1 MSAAM
6 EENLAQA
13 DDPRIVDFDA
23 GIADRADGDGQ
34 SNPLQERKVD
44 VDIEPLR
51 LEAGE
56 TVGDGLERLTDCIEM
71 VQPFLETEV
80 AEVIG
85 AEFVAQEGREFLI
98 LLEEGALE
106 VGAEDMMAMLD
117 LIDDGG
123 ELAAVPAVQAGAEDR
138 GNLVGG
144 EPPQAEF
151 TTSLEQLVDG
161 KVALENKVTAILDL
175 ADGIEA

>member
-1 MSAAM
+1 
-6 EENLAQA
+6 
-13 DDPRIVDFDA
+13 VDFDA
-23 GIADRADGDGQ
+23 RIADRADGDRQ

-56 TVGDGLERLTDCIEM
+56 TVGDGLERLTDRIEM
-71 VQPFLETEV
+71 VEPFLETEV
-80 AEVIG
+80 GEVVG
-85 AEFVAQEGREFLI
+85 AEFVAQESRELFI
-98 LLEEGALE
+98 LLEESALE
-106 VGAEDMMAMLD
+106 IGAEDMMAVLD

-123 ELAAVPAVQAGAEDR
+123 ELAAMPAMQAGAEDL
-138 GNLVGG
+138 GNLVGC

-161 KVALENKVTAILDL
+161 KVALENKVTSVLDL

>member
-1 MSAAM
+1 M
-6 EENLAQA
+6 
-13 DDPRIVDFDA
+13 DFDA
-23 GIADRADGDGQ
+23 RIADRADGDGQ

-44 VDIEPLR
+44 VDVEPLR
-51 LEAGE
+51 LESCE

-71 VQPFLETEV
+71 VQAFLETEV
-80 AEVIG
+80 AEVVG
-85 AEFVAQEGREFLI
+85 AEFVAEESRELFI
-98 LLEEGALE
+98 LLKEGAFE
-106 VGAEDMMAMLD
+106 IGAEDMMAMLD
-117 LIDDGG
+117 LIDNGS

-161 KVALENKVTAILDL
+161 KVTLENKVTAILDL

>member
-1 MSAAM
+1 MVM
-6 EENLAQA
+6 
-13 DDPRIVDFDA
+13 
-23 GIADRADGDGQ
+23 GRAIRC
-34 SNPLQERKVD
+34 RK
-44 VDIEPLR
+44 
-51 LEAGE
+51 
-56 TVGDGLERLTDCIEM
+56 TVGDGLERLTDRIEM

-80 AEVIG
+80 GEVVG
-85 AEFVAQEGREFLI
+85 AQFVAQESRELFI

-106 VGAEDMMAMLD
+106 IGAEDMMAVLD

-123 ELAAVPAVQAGAEDR
+123 ELAAVPAVQAGAEDL

-151 TTSLEQLVDG
+151 ATSLEQLADG

-175 ADGIEA
+175 GDGIEA

>member
-1 MSAAM
+1 M
-6 EENLAQA
+6 
-13 DDPRIVDFDA
+13 DFDA

-44 VDIEPLR
+44 VDVEPLR

-56 TVGDGLERLTDCIEM
+56 TVGDGLERLTDRIEM
-71 VQPFLETEV
+71 VQPFLKSEV
-80 AEVIG
+80 GEVVG
-85 AEFVAQEGREFLI
+85 AEFVAQESRELFI

-106 VGAEDMMAMLD
+106 IGAEDVMAMLD
-117 LIDDGG
+117 LIDNGS
-123 ELAAVPAVQAGAEDR
+123 ELAAVPAVQAGAEDL

-151 TTSLEQLVDG
+151 TTRSNSLWMG
-161 KVALENKVTAILDL
+161 KLRLKIKLRQYSIWLMA
-175 ADGIEA
+175 

>member
-1 MSAAM
+1 V
-6 EENLAQA
+6 E
-13 DDPRIVDFDA
+13 FDA
-23 GIADRADGDGQ
+23 GIADRADGEGQ
-34 SNPLQERKVD
+34 SNPRQERKVD

-71 VQPFLETEV
+71 VQAFLETKV
-80 AEVIG
+80 AEVVG

-161 KVALENKVTAILDL
+161 KVTLENKLRQYSIWLMA
-175 ADGIEA
+175 

>member
-1 MSAAM
+1 
-6 EENLAQA
+6 
-13 DDPRIVDFDA
+13 VDFDA
-23 GIADRADGDGQ
+23 RIADRADGDGQ

-44 VDIEPLR
+44 VDVEPLR
-51 LEAGE
+51 LESGE
-56 TVGDGLERLTDCIEM
+56 TVGDGLERLTDRIEM

-80 AEVIG
+80 GEVVG
-85 AEFVAQEGREFLI
+85 AEFVAEESRELFI
-98 LLEEGALE
+98 LLKEGAFE
-106 VGAEDMMAMLD
+106 IGAKDMMAMLD
-117 LIDDGG
+117 LIDNGS
-123 ELAAVPAVQAGAEDR
+123 ELAAVPAVQAGAEDL

-161 KVALENKVTAILDL
+161 KVTLENKVTAILDL